1 MLSELVLYQ
10 MESSPAKAQEEEHK
24 RNTNAGMRNIFKE
37 WPLVFYLKSAVFS
50 VELSFGLGEMC
61 DQDVRD

>member
-1 MLSELVLYQ
+1 
-10 MESSPAKAQEEEHK
+10 MESSPAKAKEEEHK

-50 VELSFGLGEMC
+50 VELSFGLSEMC